1 MIKPSNLALISSGL
15 LIGVA
20 LILLFNEI
28 NKGTNIQGIMLINLV
43 LFLSTAISLHGLLH
57 MSAEIYYDY
66 NPLTGK
72 LFY

>member
-1 MIKPSNLALISSGL
+1 MIKPSNLALMASGL

-20 LILLFNEI
+20 LVLLFIEI
-28 NKGTNIQGIMLINLV
+28 NKGTLIQGMMLINFI

-57 MSAEIYYDY
+57 MGAEVYYNY

-72 LFY
+72 ILF

>member
-1 MIKPSNLALISSGL
+1 MIKPSNLALIGSGL
-15 LIGVA
+15 LIAVA

-28 NKGTNIQGIMLINLV
+28 NKGTNIQGIVLINLV

-57 MSAEIYYDY
+57 MGAELYYDY

>member
-1 MIKPSNLALISSGL
+1 MIKPSNLALIGSGL
-15 LIGVA
+15 LIVVA

-28 NKGTNIQGIMLINLV
+28 NKGTNIQGIVLINLV

-57 MSAEIYYDY
+57 MGAEIYYNY

-72 LFY
+72 ILF